1 MDRYESVMEGAAIWG
16 AFYRANPDKFAE
28 DYLHI
33 QLRLFQRIL
42 LAMMFW
48 STTFVLI
55 ACRGL
60 GKTYISA
67 IYCVVRC
74 ILYPGTLFI
83 LITEAHP
90 PYHTDRLPYP
100 SET

>member
-42 LAMMFW
+42 LAMMFEYHVCVNCLSW
-48 STTFVLI
+48 SW
-55 ACRGL
+55 
-60 GKTYISA
+60 
-67 IYCVVRC
+67 
-74 ILYPGTLFI
+74 
-83 LITEAHP
+83 
-90 PYHTDRLPYP
+90 
-100 SET
+100 

>member
-33 QLRLFQRIL
+33 QLKLFQRIL
-42 LAMMFW
+42 LTMMFW

-55 ACRGL
+55 AWVSFWL
-60 GKTYISA
+60 VEMLVL
-67 IYCVVRC
+67 VV
-74 ILYPGTLFI
+74 TK
-83 LITEAHP
+83 
-90 PYHTDRLPYP
+90 
-100 SET
+100 

>member
-48 STTFVLI
+48 ST
-55 ACRGL
+55 
-60 GKTYISA
+60 KTTTSN
-67 IYCVVRC
+67 
-74 ILYPGTLFI
+74 
-83 LITEAHP
+83 
-90 PYHTDRLPYP
+90 
-100 SET
+100 